1 MSILCYGM
9 QTPSCTMWDVFIQQ
23 GTEPWLPALGAQSL
37 SYWTSREVPELKFL
51 NIKWLRVP
59 VGCAHSLK
67 VYR

>member
-1 MSILCYGM
+1 
-9 QTPSCTMWDVFIQQ
+9 MWDVFIQQ

-37 SYWTSREVPELKFL
+37 SYWTPREVPELKFL